1 MPYIVQ
7 RRRDRF
13 APGLSLLRQQIRTC
27 RESRGDFTF
36 EAGDLAYIVFALL
49 LESAGKP
56 VRSFGE
62 ANAMLGAVRQ
72 AVREYEARHLDVYEC
87 RKCAQNGD
95 VE

>member
-1 MPYIVQ
+1 VPYIAK

-13 APGLSLLRQQIRTC
+13 APGLSLLREQVRAC
-27 RESRGDFTF
+27 RESRGDFSF
-36 EAGDLAYIVFALL
+36 EAGDLAYIVYALL
-49 LESAGKP
+49 IESAGKP

-72 AVREYEARHLDVYEC
+72 AAREYERRHLRAYEDD
-87 RKCAQNGD
+87 KQHQNGD